1 MGARPGDLPYPGLPS
16 VMAAREAVRRLERAR
31 YPVVRN
37 NEGGGG
43 KKP

>member
-16 VMAAREAVRRLERAR
+16 VMVAREAVRRLERAR
-31 YPVVRN
+31 YPVVRSKPW
-37 NEGGGG
+37 GGG